1 MSSAGASMGKGSK
14 MSRTP
19 GLFPVSVSLLIWSS
33 EDKVGRGFPPEAVRM
48 SRTLA
53 VGLSRSSLGFF
64 EVEVSSSISFF
75 LSISFLSISAAEFVH
90 VLLWQRCWID

>member
-1 MSSAGASMGKGSK
+1 M
-14 MSRTP
+14 
-19 GLFPVSVSLLIWSS
+19 
-33 EDKVGRGFPPEAVRM
+33 VGRGFPPEAVRM

-53 VGLSRSSLGFF
+53 VGLSRLSRSSLGFF
-64 EVEVSSSISFF
+64 EIEVSSFSSSAASFNWILLTSRSSRSMFWISFF